1 MDKRYVFGMMQIAL
15 QGQSDMGGNI
25 DFVPTSHTDIRKHKQ
40 KFRKPLRVQLLLGI
54 SRLVSTLSRKFEII
68 QRIEVG
74 LNCYICDIA
83 AYIAGARKISS
94 SAKYYRM
101 GSFFCFTEAR
111 LFLPR
116 ECKA

>member
-1 MDKRYVFGMMQIAL
+1 MMQIAL
-15 QGQSDMGGNI
+15 QDQSDMGGNI
-25 DFVPTSHTDIRKHKQ
+25 DCVPTSHTDIRKHKQ

-54 SRLVSTLSRKFEII
+54 SRLLSTLSTKFEII

-94 SAKYYRM
+94 PPLNIIAWDHFLLHRGTPISPSRM
-101 GSFFCFTEAR
+101 QVGQT
-111 LFLPR
+111 
-116 ECKA
+116 